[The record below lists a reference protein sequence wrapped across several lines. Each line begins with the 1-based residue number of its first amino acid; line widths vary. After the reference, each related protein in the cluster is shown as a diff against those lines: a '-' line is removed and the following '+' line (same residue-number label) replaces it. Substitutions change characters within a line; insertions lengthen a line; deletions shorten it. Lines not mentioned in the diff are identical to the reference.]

1 VDTRR
6 RSGVALLV
14 AGIALIAIGAIGML
28 GAGSTDGGR
37 SEAAAS
43 ATPAA
48 AGSDAVAPTASVVTT
63 LSPAPTATPT
73 PVPTASP
80 APPSPTPDAT
90 TLIVAF
96 YEGLDPAIRAADAD
110 ILVPL
115 LHPATIERYG
125 EPACR
130 TYLGGLADPTLDI
143 EVASVA
149 GPAPWDYQ
157 TDDLTT
163 TIPAAWTVEAA
174 FTSQGATSDRELHV
188 ALVDG
193 EVRWFTD
200 CGTPLVP

>member
-14 AGIALIAIGAIGML
+14 AGIVLIAIGAIGML
-28 GAGSTDGGR
+28 GAGSTEGGPP
-37 SEAAAS
+37 EADVSAPPSAAVS
-43 ATPAA
+43 
-48 AGSDAVAPTASVVTT
+48 SSVAPTAPVDATP
-63 LSPAPTATPT
+63 SPPPTAT

-80 APPSPTPDAT
+80 ALPSPTPDAEA
-90 TLIVAF
+90 LIVAF

-149 GPAPWDYQ
+149 GPAPWDYI

-163 TIPAAWTVEAA
+163 TIPDAWTVQAA

-200 CGTPLVP
+200 CGTPLSP